1 MTSSTNIQEI
11 RQDFIEKTGLLGQA
25 EGLPRTAGR
34 ALGMLIFDGELVS
47 FGEIST
53 RLQVSRASVST
64 SIRLL
69 EERGLVKRSNKP
81 GERQDFFQLATDPYV
96 TMLETFM
103 KRNCAM
109 RDDIAQ
115 TINSLPKDCGAV
127 ERLKDFSDF
136 YETMD
141 YSVSIAL
148 KKLIESREERN
159 RTNADGQKDQ
169 MNGY

>member
-1 MTSSTNIQEI
+1 MSYSAQINAI
-11 RQDFIEKTGLLGQA
+11 RQDFIEKTGLMVQA

-47 FGEIST
+47 FGDIAT

-81 GERQDFFQLATDPYV
+81 GERQDFFQLASDPYIS
-96 TMLETFM
+96 MLEGFM
-103 KRNCAM
+103 KRNCSM
-109 RDDIAQ
+109 RDDIEL
-115 TINSLPKDCGAV
+115 TINSLPKNSDAID
-127 ERLKDFSDF
+127 RLKDFSDF

-141 YSVSIAL
+141 TSVSIAL
-148 KKLIESREERN
+148 RKLIKSREKKS
-159 RTNADGQKDQ
+159 RTDADVQKD
-169 MNGY
+169 